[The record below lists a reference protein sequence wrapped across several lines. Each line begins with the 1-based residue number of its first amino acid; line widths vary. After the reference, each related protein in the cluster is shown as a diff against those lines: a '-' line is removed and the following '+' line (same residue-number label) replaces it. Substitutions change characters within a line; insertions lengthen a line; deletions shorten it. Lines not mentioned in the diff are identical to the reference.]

1 MLPDLAA
8 LVALQ
13 QLDTAAEAA
22 RRRLAELPGAEAA
35 ILGQVASAQAAV
47 DEAKSRV
54 TANAHDRRELEKQ
67 VAAVDARLSKFDSHK
82 AAVKTNH
89 EYTALLH
96 EIATAK
102 TEKDAIE
109 EQILVL
115 MDAGDG
121 IAAEVKAAEAA
132 LSAVKKQGDVTRAAL
147 AVERTTLEREI
158 TRLSGEKAAAAAGV
172 SAATLARYEQL
183 LKQRRLI
190 AVAAIAGEM
199 CTACH
204 VRLRP
209 AVTQRVRR
217 NVEIITCDSCQRILY
232 FPETPATAATD
243 VSAASQEQSQ

>member
-13 QLDTAAEAA
+13 QLDTAAETA

-35 ILGQVASAQAAV
+35 ILGQVASAQAVV
-47 DEAKSRV
+47 DEAKGRV
-54 TANAHDRRELEKQ
+54 AANAHDRRELEKQ

-102 TEKDAIE
+102 AEKDALE

-132 LSAVKKQGDVTRAAL
+132 LSAVRKQGDVTRAAL
-147 AVERTTLEREI
+147 AAERTALDGEV
-158 TRLSGEKAAAAAGV
+158 TRLSSEKAAAAAGV
-172 SAATLARYEQL
+172 KPAALAHYEQL

-190 AVAAIAGEM
+190 AVAAIVGEM

-217 NVEIITCDSCQRILY
+217 NVEIITCDSCKRILY
-232 FPETPATAATD
+232 FPETPTAAATEAQ
-243 VSAASQEQSQ
+243 VESQEQSQ

>member
-13 QLDTAAEAA
+13 QLDTAAETA

-35 ILGQVASAQAAV
+35 ILAQIASAQAAV

-54 TANAHDRRELEKQ
+54 AANAHDRRELEKQ

-102 TEKDAIE
+102 AEKDAVE

-115 MDAGDG
+115 MDAGDAV
-121 IAAEVKAAEAA
+121 AAEVKAAETA
-132 LSAVKKQGDVTRAAL
+132 LAGVKKQGDITRAAL
-147 AVERTTLEREI
+147 AAERTMLEGEI
-158 TRLSGEKAAAAAGV
+158 ARLVGEKVAAAAA
-172 SAATLARYEQL
+172 
-183 LKQRRLI
+183 
-190 AVAAIAGEM
+190 
-199 CTACH
+199 
-204 VRLRP
+204 
-209 AVTQRVRR
+209 
-217 NVEIITCDSCQRILY
+217 VE
-232 FPETPATAATD
+232 P
-243 VSAASQEQSQ
+243 

>member
-13 QLDTAAEAA
+13 QLDTAAETA

-35 ILGQVASAQAAV
+35 ILGQVASAQAVV
-47 DEAKSRV
+47 DEAKGRV
-54 TANAHDRRELEKQ
+54 AANAHDRRELEKQ

-102 TEKDAIE
+102 AEKDALE

-121 IAAEVKAAEAA
+121 IAAEVKAAETA
-132 LSAVKKQGDVTRAAL
+132 LAGVKQQGDVTRAAL
-147 AVERTTLEREI
+147 AAERTMLDGEI
-158 TRLSGEKAAAAAGV
+158 ARLSGEKVAAAAAV
-172 SAATLARYEQL
+172 EPATLGRYEQL

-190 AVAAIAGEM
+190 AVAAIVGEM

-217 NVEIITCDSCQRILY
+217 NVEIITCDNCQRILY
-232 FPETPATAATD
+232 FPETPAATEATAE
-243 VSAASQEQSQ
+243 SPQQSR

>member
-22 RRRLAELPGAEAA
+22 RRRLSELPGAEEA

-54 TANAHDRRELEKQ
+54 AANAHDRRELEKQ

-102 TEKDAIE
+102 AEKDALE
-109 EQILVL
+109 EQILL
-115 MDAGDG
+115 LLEAADG
-121 IAAEVKAAEAA
+121 LTADLKAAEAA
-132 LSAVKKQGDVTRAAL
+132 LNDAKKTGQSARTAL
-147 AVERTTLEREI
+147 
-158 TRLSGEKAAAAAGV
+158 G
-172 SAATLARYEQL
+172 
-183 LKQRRLI
+183 
-190 AVAAIAGEM
+190 
-199 CTACH
+199 
-204 VRLRP
+204 
-209 AVTQRVRR
+209 
-217 NVEIITCDSCQRILY
+217 
-232 FPETPATAATD
+232 
-243 VSAASQEQSQ
+243 